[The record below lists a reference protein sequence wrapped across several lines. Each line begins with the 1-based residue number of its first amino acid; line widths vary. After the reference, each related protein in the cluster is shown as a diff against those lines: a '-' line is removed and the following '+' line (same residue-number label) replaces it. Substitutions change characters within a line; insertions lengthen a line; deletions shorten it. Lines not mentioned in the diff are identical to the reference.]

1 MNNNEPKQIDEVIQT
16 FFRKRNWT
24 QRINGYNLFSSWEDI
39 LPLKIS
45 LNTKPIKIQNN
56 ILFLMV
62 KNHIWASEISIR
74 KGEII
79 NIINK
84 KIGRDLIEDVII
96 KINYNIFI
104 KNK

>member
-1 MNNNEPKQIDEVIQT
+1 MNNNEPKQIDEVIQI

-24 QRINGYNLFSSWEDI
+24 QRINGYNLFSSWKDI

-62 KNHIWASEISIR
+62 KNHIWANEISIR

-84 KIGRDLIEDVII
+84 KIGQDLIKDVII